1 VDLIVVL
8 KSTAGDDDRDRV
20 VDRIVEL
27 GLAPQVSQSEFR
39 TIVGAVGPRALDVR
53 QQLEQLPGVDQVL
66 AIGVPYRL
74 ASREFQ
80 EADTILDIGMVR
92 VGGPHVNVIA
102 GPCAI
107 ESRELLFEV
116 ARLVRS
122 AGATIL
128 RGGAYKPRTSPYSFQ
143 GRGREGL
150 EWLKEAGATLGM
162 PTVTEVTDPR
172 DVGIVAEFADILQI
186 GARNMHNFNL
196 LMEVGRTNKPVFL
209 KRGFSATVNELL
221 MSAEYVLSQGNHRVM
236 LCERGIRTF
245 AEDVRFTLDLS
256 AVPILQ
262 QRTHLPVFVDPSHA
276 AGKRDLVPPLA
287 KAAVAVGAAGVIV
300 EVHSCPDRALCDGPQ
315 AVMPANFAALMD
327 ELRAIA
333 EIVGHR
339 ITDWQAKP
347 GSGFRVQGSGH
358 STALQAGHAQ
368 DAHATTV

>member
-1 VDLIVVL
+1 MDLIVVL
-8 KSTAGDDDRDRV
+8 KSTAGDDDRNRV

-27 GLAPQVSQSEFR
+27 GLAPQVARSAFR
-39 TIVGAVGPRALDVR
+39 TIVGAIGSQALDVR

-66 AIGVPYRL
+66 SIGVPYRL

-80 EADTILDIGMVR
+80 EQDTVLDIGGLR

-116 ARLVRS
+116 AGIVRS

-150 EWLKEAGATLGM
+150 EWLKEAGDALAM
-162 PTVTEVTDPR
+162 PTITEVTDPR
-172 DVGIVAEFADILQI
+172 DVNIVAEYADILQV
-186 GARNMHNFNL
+186 GARNMQNYNL
-196 LMEVGRTNKPVFL
+196 LLEVGRTNKPVFL
-209 KRGFSATVNELL
+209 KRGFAASINELL

-245 AEDVRFTLDLS
+245 ADEVRFTLDLS
-256 AVPILQ
+256 AVPVLQ
-262 QRTHLPVFVDPSHA
+262 ERCHLPVFVDPSHA

-287 KAAVAVGAAGVIV
+287 RAAIAAGAAGVII

-315 AVMPANFAALMD
+315 AVMPARFATLMD
-327 ELRAIA
+327 ELRQIA
-333 EIVGHR
+333 DIVGNR
-339 ITDWQAKP
+339 LR
-347 GSGFRVQGSGH
+347 FH
-358 STALQAGHAQ
+358 SAEQELL
-368 DAHATTV
+368 VPSC